1 MQRAKFA
8 LLFLFISCTQ
18 LAGKPNPTE
27 PETAAKEWADKLK
40 LPVLGASCTS
50 VDSDGDGYV
59 SCVLAINTGDQP
71 RRYQGLQCAE
81 LNTTKAG
88 GCKPDNSITLPS
100 Y

>member
-1 MQRAKFA
+1 MQRSMFA
-8 LLFLFISCTQ
+8 LLLFFSSCTEITRP
-18 LAGKPNPTE
+18 PNLVQ
-27 PETAAKEWADKLK
+27 PEDAAKVWAEKLK
-40 LPVLGASCTS
+40 LPVYGASCTS

-71 RRYQGLQCAE
+71 RKYQGLQCAE
-81 LNTTKAG
+81 MSSVKAG

>member
-1 MQRAKFA
+1 MKRI
-8 LLFLFISCTQ
+8 LLATFFGLFSCTQ
-18 LAGKPNPTE
+18 ITGTPNTVQ
-27 PETAAKEWADKLK
+27 PEDAAKAWAEKLK
-40 LPVLGASCTS
+40 LPVYGASCTS

-71 RRYQGLQCAE
+71 RKYQGLQCAE
-81 LNTTKAG
+81 MNTPKAG

>member
-1 MQRAKFA
+1 MPRSAFA
-8 LLFLFISCTQ
+8 LLLFLSACTQ
-18 LAGKPNPTE
+18 ITGTPNIVQ
-27 PETAAKEWADKLK
+27 PEDAAKTWAEKLK
-40 LPVLGASCTS
+40 IPVHGAACTV

-81 LNTTKAG
+81 LNSVRSG